1 MCGSFSMPV
10 FSYFCTIL
18 HHINV
23 INVYYTKNAFKNPMI
38 LIPLLQSVLSL
49 SDLKILN
56 LNPPLTV
63 NQKQPKLAPFMF
75 FTSWSPG
82 SGHFLQVFLSTS
94 YFLNKNEIHH
104 NFVKVSDPRPYYS
117 RF

>member
-1 MCGSFSMPV
+1 MCTCGSFSMPV

-18 HHINV
+18 HLVNV
-23 INVYYTKNAFKNPMI
+23 INAYYTKNAFKNPMI
-38 LIPLLQSVLSL
+38 LIPLLQPVLSL

-82 SGHFLQVFLSTS
+82 SGHFLKDFLSTS
-94 YFLNKNEIHH
+94 YFFK
-104 NFVKVSDPRPYYS
+104 
-117 RF
+117 